1 MKYYSLDRIKN
12 TGARYRIVFGE
23 RSSGKTFACLDE
35 IVKLPFL
42 KWHYNKYIW
51 VKNLTRNVED

>member
-1 MKYYSLDRIKN
+1 MIPASLV
-12 TGARYRIVFGE
+12 ACFVF
-23 RSSGKTFACLDE
+23 KWPVLVVYVIMCLDE

-51 VKNLTRNVED
+51 VKNLTRDVTD